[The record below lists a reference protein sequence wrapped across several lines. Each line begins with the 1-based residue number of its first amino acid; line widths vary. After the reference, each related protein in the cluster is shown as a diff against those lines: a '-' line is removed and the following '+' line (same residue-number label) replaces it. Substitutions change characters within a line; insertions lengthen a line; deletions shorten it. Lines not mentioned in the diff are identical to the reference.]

1 MREAGLRC
9 AVEFAWQR
17 DCAETM
23 RLYQRLGADR
33 MRLTG

>member
-23 RLYQRLGADR
+23 RLYQRVNGALE
-33 MRLTG
+33 LTP